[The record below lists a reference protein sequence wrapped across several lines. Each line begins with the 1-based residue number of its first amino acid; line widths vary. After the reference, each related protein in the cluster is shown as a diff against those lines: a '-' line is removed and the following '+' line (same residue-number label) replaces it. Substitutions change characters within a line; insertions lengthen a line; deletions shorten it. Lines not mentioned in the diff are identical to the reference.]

1 MSKIGNYI
9 VQQEEAG
16 ELIYVEGRGYI
27 KTEDYAYE
35 FMKTDQYQKEFDKA
49 FGLTMQQ
56 IDNIIDGLKGGE
68 R

>member
-1 MSKIGNYI
+1 MSKIGNYV
-9 VQQEEAG
+9 VQREESG

-49 FGLTMQQ
+49 FGHPMKQ